1 MLHLEQIQFLH
12 ELFSQA
18 CHLLL
23 SGSNSNLSW
32 HLTQALSICSSLN
45 NKDFRGD
52 ASDSRFLFCTLVF
65 DTLPEVVIK
74 DVGFIGGTFS
84 LGVAFGIFTFGV
96 FTFGVLAFTSN
107 FSH

>member
-1 MLHLEQIQFLH
+1 M
-12 ELFSQA
+12 
-18 CHLLL
+18 
-23 SGSNSNLSW
+23 SW

-84 LGVAFGIFTFGV
+84 LGVAFGVFTFGV
-96 FTFGVLAFTSN
+96 FSFGVLAFGVCFWYFIKVN
-107 FSH
+107 